1 MTNKATL
8 AAKITLTITEDVRRQ
23 LETWAQQNMTSL
35 SAEMLRAVRF
45 RARAERASVAVD

>member
-1 MTNKATL
+1 MHKAGPIT
-8 AAKITLTITEDVRRQ
+8 KITLTITEDVWRQ

-45 RARAERASVAVD
+45 RAHAERAEAAVD